1 MTQTKNYSRFE
12 KSQIM
17 NTAKVLKQFIVKKE
31 GVQKKIDALKEEMNS
46 IDDMQKKW
54 EAPIMEL
61 LGGRRIEEVVEY
73 RKELQSNGK
82 YVTKIVFR
90 YPDTII
96 PVENTHGDDEQTSH
110 CGADIDEDMHGKY
123 VPTPDDAE
131 MAQLRDNMQ
140 EVDAEPAADSEV
152 SAEEA
157 VNQLWDEIDN
167 PEPAAVEDDP
177 FA

>member
-1 MTQTKNYSRFE
+1 
-12 KSQIM
+12 M

-31 GVQKKIDALKEEMNS
+31 GVQKKINALQDEINS

-61 LGGRRIEEVVEY
+61 LGGRRIEDVVEY

-82 YVTKIVFR
+82 YATKIVFR
-90 YPDTII
+90 YPETIV
-96 PVENTHGDDEQTSH
+96 PVEDTECEAEQSNH
-110 CGADIDEDMHGKY
+110 CGADIDEDMPGDY
-123 VPTPDDAE
+123 VPTPDEAE
-131 MAQLRDNMQ
+131 MTQLNNMP
-140 EVDAEPAADSEV
+140 EAKAEPAADSEG

-167 PEPAAVEDDP
+167 PEPANVEDDP